1 MNICVLDAYTLN
13 PGDLNWDILNNY
25 GKLSIYNQ
33 TLPTEIVERAIDAD
47 VLIVNK
53 VVLSAEIIAQ
63 LSKLKYVIV
72 SATGYNNIDIDAFR
86 KHNIPVSNIVNY
98 GTEAVAQ
105 HTFALILALC
115 NKVEEHNIAVKEG
128 QWEKTTNF
136 CFWNAPLIE
145 LKNKKL
151 GIIGM
156 GSIGNKVSEIGKAFG
171 MDIIYYSKSG
181 KKSVFGTETS
191 LEFLLQNADVITLH
205 THLSTDNE
213 GFVNLDFLRKLKK
226 SAFLINTSRG
236 KLVNEADLHF
246 ALVNN
251 IISGAALDT
260 LAEEPVRLKNPLI
273 GAKNCIITPHI
284 AWAPVETRNR
294 MMEMIEYNIHS
305 FLEGTIQSRIV

>member
-13 PGDLNWDILNNY
+13 PGDLNWDILNKY

-47 VLIVNK
+47 ILIVNK

-86 KHNIPVSNIVNY
+86 KRNIPVSNIVNY

-226 SAFLINTSRG
+226 SAFFINF
-236 KLVNEADLHF
+236 K
-246 ALVNN
+246 
-251 IISGAALDT
+251 
-260 LAEEPVRLKNPLI
+260 PVFRL
-273 GAKNCIITPHI
+273 
-284 AWAPVETRNR
+284 
-294 MMEMIEYNIHS
+294 S
-305 FLEGTIQSRIV
+305 

>member
-13 PGDLNWDILNNY
+13 PGDLNWDILNKY

-47 VLIVNK
+47 ILIVNK

-86 KHNIPVSNIVNY
+86 KRNIPVSNIVNY

-273 GAKNCIITPHI
+273 GVKNCIITPHI

-294 MMEMIEYNIHS
+294 MMEMIEYNIHC